1 MIKTCGFKIGLA
13 IILAFSGCR
22 KTEQEKIISRAEPYQ
37 PSNLFPRE
45 RLPSYFNRVV
55 VMPAYCDAS
64 SVGVLQFADDLL
76 HQELSKSR
84 IFEPVKL
91 TPKACLE
98 LFGKERISSIESLP
112 DNFLNVL
119 TDTYAANGVLFIDLH
134 SYSPYRPISIG
145 VRAKLVDLKSGEF
158 MWAIDETVDGGDA
171 SVAVAVLGF
180 QKTKHVQ
187 ALSENTSGSILQ
199 SPRMFMKFL
208 ADSIFSTL
216 PNR

>member
-45 RLPSYFNRVV
+45 RLPNYFNRVV

-84 IFEPVKL
+84 IFEPVN
-91 TPKACLE
+91 
-98 LFGKERISSIESLP
+98 LP
-112 DNFLNVL
+112 RRPVLNYL
-119 TDTYAANGVLFIDLH
+119 
-134 SYSPYRPISIG
+134 
-145 VRAKLVDLKSGEF
+145 AKRE
-158 MWAIDETVDGGDA
+158 
-171 SVAVAVLGF
+171 
-180 QKTKHVQ
+180 
-187 ALSENTSGSILQ
+187 
-199 SPRMFMKFL
+199 
-208 ADSIFSTL
+208 
-216 PNR
+216 